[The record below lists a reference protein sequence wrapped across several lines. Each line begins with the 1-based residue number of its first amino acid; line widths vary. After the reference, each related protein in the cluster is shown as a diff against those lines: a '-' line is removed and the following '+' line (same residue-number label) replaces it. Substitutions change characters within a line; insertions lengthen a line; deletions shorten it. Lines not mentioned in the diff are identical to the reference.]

1 MNYNFTKKILTL
13 FAALFFTTMLLSQA
27 AQSGRLYFTSANTG
41 RIYDITTLNGGA
53 ATGALPA
60 SVTGLGT
67 TSSNADQSSLAVG
80 FEANAS
86 GGPFYFNANTTAN
99 QSFYKNGTATGVT
112 TVTPVGGLATN
123 NVPGTFFG
131 ITYGNIGGTK
141 SIRQMYPSPAATNI
155 TFSNA
160 ADATFTGGTPFGA
173 DGAFDYENN
182 IFQIIQNGT
191 NYYLYKMNL
200 STQVATQMFQI
211 NTTTNAMP
219 VAAQGIAYLN
229 GKLYLSTNNGTS
241 IQIRSIDF
249 LTKSV
254 SGVLTTYTGL
264 SDANADLGSV
274 DYFLPFAFNCGSA
287 SFLISNPYIVGT
299 SSTRTLR
306 IPISNVYYP
315 GTYTINVNGTNITNP
330 AYQATIT
337 EASTFIDVPVTYNGG
352 GTSGTRTLTFDLNGS
367 TTTCSLPAVVDVDSD
382 GDGVGDTV
390 DLDDDNDGILD
401 AVEMYCDQTNIPN
414 GTFPVSNAPATTP
427 VYSKQLLFFD
437 WSGVTLSNASPTATK
452 SVVFNGVTYTAT
464 ISNYSGVSNMAGN
477 DILTY
482 NGPSSMVGRYYNLNA
497 ATFKEAFYSS
507 RATGTNTFDVKVTA
521 TKGGVEYPVN
531 LVVYDA
537 ETTNAST
544 VQKEQIIFTVKNNGT
559 PFSLLEKTGT
569 GTIGGT
575 TDTVVNI
582 TGVGTNT
589 VTYYETQD
597 SNVNAFFVTTG
608 YSPTI
613 TASAV
618 MDTDSQQAVGF
629 AVRLF
634 CDTENDGIPN
644 FLDLDSDND
653 GCPDAVEGSENVS
666 IEQVWPLNLPIA
678 DANYANRGK
687 IKVIYDGITTNT
699 QPNIVSQSAAALG
712 VPQLVNNAGNNLNA
726 VTNPSDLAGLA
737 DNTDVPGPATADIG
751 QGAGASSN
759 AAVNACICYN
769 DPNTG
774 TVGADTKHGITLLK
788 RAGATP
794 QPDNWPMERKSAFT
808 ALESNTKGFVITRM
822 TTAEINALTG
832 QSGMMVY
839 DTNLKCLKLFD
850 GAAWSCFN
858 TPTCP

>member
-27 AQSGRLYFTSANTG
+27 AQSGRLYFSSAYTG

-67 TSSNADQSSLAVG
+67 TSSIADQSSLAIG

-86 GGPFYFNANTTAN
+86 GGPFYFNANVTAN

-112 TVTPVGGLATN
+112 TVTAVSGLGIN

-131 ITYGNIGGTK
+131 ITYGNIGGAK

-155 TFSNA
+155 TFANA
-160 ADATFTGGTPFGA
+160 ADATFTGGTPFGF

-219 VAAQGIAYLN
+219 GAAQGIAYLN
-229 GKLYLSTNNGTS
+229 GKIYLSTISGTS
-241 IQIRSIDF
+241 VQIRSIDF

-264 SDANADLGSV
+264 SPTANADLGSV
-274 DYFLPFAFNCGSA
+274 DYFLPFTFNCGSA
-287 SFLISNPYIVGT
+287 SFLTSNPYIVGT

-337 EASTFIDVPVTYNGG
+337 TASTFIDVPVTYDGG
-352 GTSGTRTLTFDLNGS
+352 GASGTRTIIYDLNGS

-401 AVEMYCDQTNIPN
+401 TTEGQCINTSNPSTDGFDSPLVATVNGNNIQSVNPYNGWGTETGGANAFNVIRVNGAGYSSGPDVAQSGTQYIDINNSGTYVYKDIILTTPTVFSASAWFANRESSNGGYAPWSSNIQIRDQT
-414 GTFPVSNAPATTP
+414 T
-427 VYSKQLLFFD
+427 
-437 WSGVTLSNASPTATK
+437 
-452 SVVFNGVTYTAT
+452 SVVVAQ
-464 ISNYSGVSNMAGN
+464 GN
-477 DILTY
+477 T
-482 NGPSSMVGRYYNLNA
+482 
-497 ATFKEAFYSS
+497 
-507 RATGTNTFDVKVTA
+507 
-521 TKGGVEYPVN
+521 VN
-531 LVVYDA
+531 LTAALGDEYWYESAITSVSLLAGTYRIRMFVANYGHLDSISYCF
-537 ETTNAST
+537 ST
-544 VQKEQIIFTVKNNGT
+544 DTDGDGT
-559 PFSLLEKTGT
+559 PNYL
-569 GTIGGT
+569 
-575 TDTVVNI
+575 
-582 TGVGTNT
+582 
-589 VTYYETQD
+589 
-597 SNVNAFFVTTG
+597 
-608 YSPTI
+608 
-613 TASAV
+613 
-618 MDTDSQQAVGF
+618 DTDSDD
-629 AVRLF
+629 
-634 CDTENDGIPN
+634 DT
-644 FLDLDSDND
+644 
-653 GCPDAVEGSENVS
+653 CPDAVEGSENVS

>member
-27 AQSGRLYFTSANTG
+27 AQSGRLYLSSANTG

-86 GGPFYFNANTTAN
+86 GGPFYFNANVTAN
-99 QSFYKNGTATGVT
+99 QRFYKNGTATGVR
-112 TVTPVGGLATN
+112 TVTAVSGLGIN

-141 SIRQMYPSPAATNI
+141 SIRQMYPSPAAANI
-155 TFSNA
+155 TFANA
-160 ADATFTGGTPFGA
+160 ADATFTGGTPFGF

-219 VAAQGIAYLN
+219 GAAQGIAYLN
-229 GKLYLSTNNGTS
+229 GKLYLSTFSGTS

-249 LTKSV
+249 LTKRV

-264 SDANADLGSV
+264 PAATNADLGSV
-274 DYFLPFAFNCGSA
+274 DYFLPFTFNCGSA
-287 SFLISNPYIVGT
+287 SFLTSNPYIVGT

-337 EASTFIDVPVTYNGG
+337 AASTFIDVPVTYDGG
-352 GTSGTRTLTFDLNGS
+352 GASGTRTIIYDLNGS

-401 AVEMYCDQTNIPN
+401 TTEGQCINTSNPSTDGFDSPSVATVNGNNIQSVNPYN
-414 GTFPVSNAPATTP
+414 GWGTETGGANAFNVIRVNGAGYSSGPDVAQSGTQYIDINSSSTYVYKDIILTTP
-427 VYSKQLLFFD
+427 TVFSASAWFANRESSNGGYAP
-437 WSGVTLSNASPTATK
+437 WSTK
-452 SVVFNGVTYTAT
+452 IEIRN
-464 ISNYSGVSNMAGN
+464 
-477 DILTY
+477 
-482 NGPSSMVGRYYNLNA
+482 
-497 ATFKEAFYSS
+497 
-507 RATGTNTFDVKVTA
+507 
-521 TKGGVEYPVN
+521 
-531 LVVYDA
+531 
-537 ETTNAST
+537 ETTGIT
-544 VQKEQIIFTVKNNGT
+544 VAQGNTINFTSSISDEIWNNSSINSVALPAGT
-559 PFSLLEKTGT
+559 YRIRMFVGDFGHLDSISYCFSKD
-569 GTIGGT
+569 
-575 TDTVVNI
+575 TDGDRTPD
-582 TGVGTNT
+582 
-589 VTYYETQD
+589 YL
-597 SNVNAFFVTTG
+597 
-608 YSPTI
+608 
-613 TASAV
+613 
-618 MDTDSQQAVGF
+618 DTDSDD
-629 AVRLF
+629 
-634 CDTENDGIPN
+634 DT
-644 FLDLDSDND
+644 
-653 GCPDAVEGSENVS
+653 CPDAVEGSENVS
-666 IEQVWPLNLPIA
+666 IEQVWPLNLPNA

>member
-27 AQSGRLYFTSANTG
+27 AQSGRLYFSSAYTG

-67 TSSNADQSSLAVG
+67 TSSFADQSSLAVG

-86 GGPFYFNANTTAN
+86 GGPFYFNANVTAN
-99 QSFYKNGTATGVT
+99 QSFYKNGTATGVR
-112 TVTPVGGLATN
+112 TVTAVSGLGIN

-131 ITYGNIGGTK
+131 ITYGNIGGAK

-155 TFSNA
+155 TFANA
-160 ADATFTGGTPFGA
+160 ADATFTGGTPFGF

-219 VAAQGIAYLN
+219 GAAQGIAYLN
-229 GKLYLSTNNGTS
+229 GKIYLSTISGTS
-241 IQIRSIDF
+241 VQIRSIDF

-264 SDANADLGSV
+264 SPTANSDLGSV
-274 DYFLPFAFNCGSA
+274 DYFLPFTFNCGSA
-287 SFLISNPYIVGT
+287 SFLTSNPYIVGT

-337 EASTFIDVPVTYNGG
+337 TASTFIDVPVTYDGG
-352 GTSGTRTLTFDLNGS
+352 GASGTRTIIYDLNGS

-401 AVEMYCDQTNIPN
+401 TTEGQCINTSNPSTDGFDSPSVTTVNGNNIQSVNPYN
-414 GTFPVSNAPATTP
+414 GWGTETGGANAFNVIRVNGAGYSKGPDVAQSGTQYIDINASSTYVYKDIILTTP
-427 VYSKQLLFFD
+427 TVFSASAWFANRESSNGGYAP
-437 WSGVTLSNASPTATK
+437 WSTK
-452 SVVFNGVTYTAT
+452 IEIRN
-464 ISNYSGVSNMAGN
+464 
-477 DILTY
+477 
-482 NGPSSMVGRYYNLNA
+482 
-497 ATFKEAFYSS
+497 
-507 RATGTNTFDVKVTA
+507 
-521 TKGGVEYPVN
+521 
-531 LVVYDA
+531 
-537 ETTNAST
+537 ETTGIT
-544 VQKEQIIFTVKNNGT
+544 VAQGNTINFTSSISDEIWNNSSINSVALPAGTYRIRMFVGDFGHLDSISYCFSKDTDGDGT
-559 PFSLLEKTGT
+559 PNYL
-569 GTIGGT
+569 
-575 TDTVVNI
+575 
-582 TGVGTNT
+582 
-589 VTYYETQD
+589 
-597 SNVNAFFVTTG
+597 
-608 YSPTI
+608 
-613 TASAV
+613 
-618 MDTDSQQAVGF
+618 DTDSDG
-629 AVRLF
+629 
-634 CDTENDGIPN
+634 DT
-644 FLDLDSDND
+644 
-653 GCPDAVEGSENVS
+653 CPDAVEGSENVS
-666 IEQVWPLNLPIA
+666 IEQVWPLHLPIA

-712 VPQLVNNAGNNLNA
+712 VPQLVNNAGNNLNSI
-726 VTNPSDLAGLA
+726 TNPSDLAGLA
-737 DNTDVPGPATADIG
+737 DNTDVPGPTTADIG
-751 QGAGASSN
+751 QGVGASTN
-759 AAVNACICYN
+759 AAINACICYN

>member
-27 AQSGRLYFTSANTG
+27 AQSGRLYFSSAYTG

-67 TSSNADQSSLAVG
+67 TSSFADQSSLAVG

-86 GGPFYFNANTTAN
+86 GGPFYFNANVTAN
-99 QSFYKNGTATGVT
+99 QSFYKNGTATGVR
-112 TVTPVGGLATN
+112 TVTAVSGLGIN

-131 ITYGNIGGTK
+131 ITYGNIGGAK

-155 TFSNA
+155 TFANA
-160 ADATFTGGTPFGA
+160 ADATFTGGTPFGF

-219 VAAQGIAYLN
+219 GAAQGIAYLN
-229 GKLYLSTNNGTS
+229 GKIYLSTISGTS
-241 IQIRSIDF
+241 VQIRSIDF

-264 SDANADLGSV
+264 SPTANSDLGSV
-274 DYFLPFAFNCGSA
+274 DYFLPFTFNCGSA
-287 SFLISNPYIVGT
+287 SFLTSNPYIVGT

-337 EASTFIDVPVTYNGG
+337 TASTFIDVPVTYDGG
-352 GTSGTRTLTFDLNGS
+352 GASGTRTIIYDLNGS

-401 AVEMYCDQTNIPN
+401 TTEGQCINTSNPSTDGFDSPSVTTVNGNNIQSVNPYN
-414 GTFPVSNAPATTP
+414 GWGTETGGANAFNVIRVNGAGYSKGPDVAQSGTQYIDINASSTYVYKDIILTTP
-427 VYSKQLLFFD
+427 TVFSASAWFANRESSNGGYAP
-437 WSGVTLSNASPTATK
+437 WSTK
-452 SVVFNGVTYTAT
+452 IEIRN
-464 ISNYSGVSNMAGN
+464 
-477 DILTY
+477 
-482 NGPSSMVGRYYNLNA
+482 
-497 ATFKEAFYSS
+497 
-507 RATGTNTFDVKVTA
+507 
-521 TKGGVEYPVN
+521 
-531 LVVYDA
+531 
-537 ETTNAST
+537 ETTGIT
-544 VQKEQIIFTVKNNGT
+544 VAQGNTINFTSSISDEIWNNSSINSVALPAGTYRIRMFVGDFGHLDSISYCFSKDTDGDGT
-559 PFSLLEKTGT
+559 PNYL
-569 GTIGGT
+569 
-575 TDTVVNI
+575 
-582 TGVGTNT
+582 
-589 VTYYETQD
+589 
-597 SNVNAFFVTTG
+597 
-608 YSPTI
+608 
-613 TASAV
+613 
-618 MDTDSQQAVGF
+618 DTDSDG
-629 AVRLF
+629 
-634 CDTENDGIPN
+634 DT
-644 FLDLDSDND
+644 
-653 GCPDAVEGSENVS
+653 CPDAVEGSENVS